1 MFSISIDG
9 GLSMSD
15 VYTDELGF
23 VSELLPSVSEATA
36 SMGASAAML
45 DADSRS
51 KEFGQLWEALHRH
64 LDVVPAPP
72 PLAAAPPLPSQLGP
86 FTWNPIVFG
95 GGVPVGGWAQLTL
108 FRNGAVNFTGH
119 FHVSGAP
126 SYNMTCTFAVRAS
139 DGTVYTFTRTGRV
152 HGTFESGSRD
162 FDWGDNPTN
171 TAVAA
176 GWANLAAGW
185 SWQARAGANADIG
198 ALIDSAVHAVGQVA
212 SVIAIIA

>member
-1 MFSISIDG
+1 
-9 GLSMSD
+9 
-15 VYTDELGF
+15 
-23 VSELLPSVSEATA
+23 
-36 SMGASAAML
+36 
-45 DADSRS
+45 
-51 KEFGQLWEALHRH
+51 
-64 LDVVPAPP
+64 
-72 PLAAAPPLPSQLGP
+72 
-86 FTWNPIVFG
+86 IVFG

-126 SYNMTCTFAVRAS
+126 SYNVTCTFAVRAS

-152 HGTFESGSRD
+152 HGTFEAGSRD

-198 ALIDSAVHAVGQVA
+198 ALVDSAVHAVGQVA